1 MLGEADVLLDP
12 RDSAVHELYDVKPVY
27 TAVFVFAERAGD
39 LRLEMSWHEE
49 RNSSGSKKGEL
60 VELCRTW
67 TRLDRGSAG
76 PTSLVDISLLNLEKG
91 SAWHFD
97 LSASHAV
104 ENNRLAPE
112 YHNIADS
119 VRADLQVARL
129 QRTDKPFV
137 RWNPYVPIKTL
148 QQRTSYLFA
157 LKNSNYTVELTRF
170 QDRIFTHRSRL
181 ASQVECEVYEPR
193 WSLDVYHSIWDTLFT
208 RNEHLQVGKA
218 ADWDAG
224 VQTWFPEDDDLR
236 DLSQVKGERGFE
248 QLVAKLGLLEKVVL
262 SSQGETYGGMEVG

>member
-1 MLGEADVLLDP
+1 MLRDADILLDP
-12 RDSAVHELYDVKPVY
+12 RDSAVHTLYDVKPVY
-27 TAVFVFAERAGD
+27 TAVFVFADRAGD

-49 RNSSGSKKGEL
+49 RNNSESKKGEL
-60 VELCRTW
+60 VELSRTW

-76 PTSLVDISLLNLEKG
+76 PSSLVDISLLNLEKG

-129 QRTDKPFV
+129 ERSDKPFV
-137 RWNPYVPIKTL
+137 RWNPYVPIKIL
-148 QQRTSYLFA
+148 QQRTSHLFA

-170 QDRIFTHRSRL
+170 QDRAFTQRSRIT
-181 ASQVECEVYEPR
+181 SQVDCEAFEPR
-193 WSLDVYHSIWDTLFT
+193 WSLEVYHSIWDMLFT

-248 QLVAKLGLLEKVVL
+248 QLVAKLGLLEQVAL
-262 SSQGETYGGMEVG
+262 SSQGEMYGGMEVG